1 MGYMNTDMT
10 WQTHT
15 TSSTETESLGVL
27 LGANLR
33 GGEVIE
39 LISDLGGGKTTLT
52 RGIVRGAGSSDRVA
66 SPTFTISRE
75 YQTPDFTIVHFDFY
89 RLAEAGIVGD
99 ELSEFVGDP
108 AYVVIVEWGEVVK
121 DVLPQKRL
129 AVALAQTEDMG
140 RDVSLTLPKSLNYL
154 IEGLKS

>member
-1 MGYMNTDMT
+1 MNTDMT

-15 TSSTETESLGVL
+15 TSSAETESLGVL

-39 LISDLGGGKTTLT
+39 LVSDLGGGKTTLT
-52 RGIVRGAGSSDRVA
+52 RGIVRGTGSRDRVA

-75 YQTPDFTIVHFDFY
+75 YQAPQFTIIHFDFY

-129 AVALAQTEDMG
+129 AVTLAQTEDTG
-140 RDVSLTLPKSLNYL
+140 RDISFILPESLNYL
-154 IEGLKS
+154 MKELQV